1 MDCTGVNNLV
11 SRIFITSDDEY
22 IGKNPISFQSNSS
35 EIRIKKSLFLAASS
49 NDLIM
54 SFCGQL
60 ILKVSTPFLHQLFKK
75 KC

>member
-35 EIRIKKSLFLAASS
+35 EIRIRKSLFLAASS

-54 SFCGQL
+54 SF
-60 ILKVSTPFLHQLFKK
+60 
-75 KC
+75 